1 MNTDNFPPQREGRK
15 IAFSA
20 VIDGELMVDVY
31 PQDGE
36 KEEIEEIGKT
46 LQSSLK
52 GRINNLCID
61 NVVICETI
69 KE

>member
-15 IAFSA
+15 IVFSA
-20 VIDGELMVDVY
+20 VIDGELTVDVY

-52 GRINNLCID
+52 ERIDNLCID
-61 NVVICETI
+61 NIVICET